1 MVTLVLTR
9 VMREEIALDDVTSE
23 RSSNFGASPSLTA
36 MDDERMDGD
45 DRWKSR
51 HALVEQKMNRM
62 REIGS
67 PTARSGQSSPTGNNR
82 SSPTNIN
89 SEISQLSLPPSA
101 APLLKAGKGK
111 SDDNRDPE

>member
-1 MVTLVLTR
+1 MLYFSYLGYIGFDDSDER
-9 VMREEIALDDVTSE
+9 RDSFLDDVTSE

-82 SSPTNIN
+82 SSPTNIV
-89 SEISQLSLPPSA
+89 
-101 APLLKAGKGK
+101 
-111 SDDNRDPE
+111 